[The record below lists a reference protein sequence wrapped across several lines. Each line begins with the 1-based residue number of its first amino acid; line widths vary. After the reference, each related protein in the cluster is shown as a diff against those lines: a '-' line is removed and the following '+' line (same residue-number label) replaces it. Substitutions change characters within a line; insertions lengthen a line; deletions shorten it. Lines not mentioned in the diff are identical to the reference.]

1 MYTVGR
7 FLQVLGLILVPVGL
21 FIGLQQGHERGALML
36 ELSLAALGA
45 ICFIVGHKILQSVGA
60 G

>member
-7 FLQVLGLILVPVGL
+7 FLQVLGLILVPIGLLVGL
-21 FIGLQQGHERGALML
+21 VDGGERGALML
-36 ELSLAALGA
+36 ELTLAGLGA
-45 ICFIVGHKILQSVGA
+45 LCFIVGHKILKSVGA